1 MKKTSYNINICLIN
15 FIVEVYMKT
24 VQRQRNENKDLW
36 YKMDNSAIVYTS
48 TRKNNYANVF
58 RLGIIMKEII
68 DPVILQQAYE
78 DTLDRFPYFAV
89 RLRAGLFWNYWETNK
104 LPYPKVIYDNYDPC
118 LPIYDK
124 SNNYYP
130 VKILYY
136 KKRISFE
143 CFHALTD
150 GFGGTV
156 FLKTLVAQ
164 YLRLKGFEITT
175 IEGTLDINEE
185 MDDEEYEDAYFKY
198 ANSGRIMGVHA
209 EKAYK
214 FQGTPIS
221 DNLNTCVISGVME
234 LKPLME
240 LAKKHNVTLNEYLT
254 AIILSIFYEK
264 QNTEMLNPEILKERK
279 VLRVGVPINLRQ
291 FFKTKSLC
299 NFILLLTPYIDPA
312 IEDYTF
318 EEILRDVK
326 QYMAFNKNPKYLK
339 AKIAK
344 NIKTQTNVFTRP
356 FPLFIKSFIVA
367 LFYKRLADKQVSS
380 VFTNLGIFKIPEEME
395 EHIERAEILM
405 GRPFSYSSNCG
416 IISVNGIATISFT
429 SKIMETDIEMEFF
442 RFLVKQGIH
451 VKIISNR

>member
-1 MKKTSYNINICLIN
+1 MK
-15 FIVEVYMKT
+15 E
-24 VQRQRNENKDLW
+24 QENKKELW

-48 TRKNNYANVF
+48 TRTSNYANVF
-58 RLGIIMKEII
+58 RLGVIMKEPV
-68 DPVILQQAYE
+68 DPILLQTAYE
-78 DTLDRFPYFAV
+78 NTLDRFPYFAV
-89 RLRAGLFWNYWETNK
+89 RLRTGIFWNYWETNK
-104 LPYPKVIYDNYDPC
+104 LPYPKVIFDNYDPC

-136 KKRISFE
+136 EKRISFE

-156 FLKTLVAQ
+156 FLKTLIAQ
-164 YLRLKGFEITT
+164 YLRLKGFEIPT
-175 IEGTLDINEE
+175 IEGMLDINEE
-185 MDDEEYEDAYFKY
+185 VDEEEYEDAYFKY
-198 ANSGRIMGVHA
+198 GNSGRIMSVHA

-214 FQGTPIS
+214 VNGSKIP

-234 LKPLME
+234 LQPLLE

-254 AIILSIFYEK
+254 SILLSIFYEK
-264 QNTEMLNPEILKERK
+264 QNLEVSDLKK
-279 VLRVGVPINLRQ
+279 KKLLRVGIPINLRQ
-291 FFKTKSLC
+291 FFKTKSLS

-318 EEILRDVK
+318 DEILRDVK
-326 QYMAFNKNPKYLK
+326 QYMQFNRNPKYLK

-344 NIKTQTNVFTRP
+344 NLKNETNVFTRP
-356 FPLFIKSFIVA
+356 IPVFLKGFIVS

-380 VFTNLGIFKIPEEME
+380 VFTNLGVFKVPKEMA
-395 EHIERAEILM
+395 EHIKRVEILM

-416 IISVNGIATISFT
+416 IISIGNTATISFT
-429 SKIMETDIEMEFF
+429 SKIKETDIEMEFF